1 MIGLLRTHRDFCI
14 FLLTQATSNLG
25 DSVRI
30 VIMPLLVLQLSG
42 SALLVSAM
50 ALLETV
56 PYFLFHLP
64 FGALLD
70 RWDRRKA
77 MLLAD
82 LGRGILVLSIPVIGL
97 LSGPVLPSLFLIA
110 VPLSILSSIF
120 GAGSGALTPR
130 LVDRGS
136 ITQAYSLFEAAE
148 SIAWVAGPIIAGAL
162 ATIFAPA
169 NALILDGLSFFVS
182 AIGLMVITVKPLEK
196 EGEHEPVWTRIV
208 NGLRFLL
215 SVGPLRRIQL
225 YWSIYGVIGYGA
237 IVGLVYVGSE
247 GGSAGPAFATF
258 AVSSY
263 AFGSL
268 VGTVAAGRPLAK
280 LANAIPL
287 SLIAFASGALLVAS
301 NWGVAILGGA
311 FLIGAGEGF
320 FLVLYLARRAEVTSD
335 AYMARIATTAAL
347 LARIATGI
355 SVTWMGLALEWWKGP
370 GAFSTMALLALMLAA
385 AIFVA
390 GEIDL

>member
-1 MIGLLRTHRDFCI
+1 
-14 FLLTQATSNLG
+14 
-25 DSVRI
+25 
-30 VIMPLLVLQLSG
+30 
-42 SALLVSAM
+42 LLVSAM